1 MRLAITGFLLLV
13 ALGGSAAG
21 YAQENVEN
29 AWGILGN
36 GCQSHRTKERVN
48 VVRALGELPG
58 NPRAIALAERA
69 MADKK
74 PEVRRAAAFTLGT
87 LGSYHS
93 IPLLEEALKDKEAQ
107 VNFAASSALL
117 SLGEPRG
124 YALYYEVLV
133 GERKT
138 GESALTDEKRL
149 VKDPKALTLM
159 SLEVAI
165 GFAPYAGYGWAM
177 YQALAKDYDAPILV
191 DAAKKLA
198 NDPDP
203 RVEQALIKAA
213 SNKNWKVRVAALEA
227 MAHRGDPRALDAVLA
242 HVSDRNHAVRC
253 AAAAAIVRL
262 SAAKQP
268 EMQQA
273 SALP

>member
-1 MRLAITGFLLLV
+1 MRLALMGFLLLV
-13 ALGGSAAG
+13 AFGVTEAG
-21 YAQENVEN
+21 YAQENVAN
-29 AWGILGN
+29 AWDILRSGYR
-36 GCQSHRTKERVN
+36 SHRTRERVD
-48 VVRALGELPG
+48 VVRALAELPG
-58 NPRAIALAERA
+58 NLRAVSLAEQA

-74 PEVRRAAAFTLGT
+74 PEVRRAAACTLGT

-124 YALYYEVLV
+124 YAVYYELLI

-138 GESALTDEKRL
+138 GESALADEKRL

-159 SLEVAI
+159 GLEVAI

-177 YQALAKDYDAPILV
+177 YQTLAKDYDAPILV

-203 RVEQALIKAA
+203 RVGQALVKAA
-213 SNKNWKVRVAALEA
+213 STKNWKVRVAALEA
-227 MAHRGDPRALDAVLA
+227 IAHRGDPRVLDAVLA
-242 HVSDRNHAVRC
+242 HVSDKNHAVRC
-253 AAAAAIVRL
+253 AAAAAVVRL
-262 SAAKQP
+262 STAKQP